1 MDLKFYLID
10 TRSYLQ
16 KNCKQKWDSP
26 QKSLQIEKSGYYGL
40 IIPRAPKG
48 ALFLT
53 TCLQRVGQATCTAMA
68 MASGI
73 LWASKTDHS
82 SWEHL
87 P

>member
-48 ALFLT
+48 ALFLPAYT
-53 TCLQRVGQATCTAMA
+53 
-68 MASGI
+68 
-73 LWASKTDHS
+73 
-82 SWEHL
+82 E
-87 P
+87 